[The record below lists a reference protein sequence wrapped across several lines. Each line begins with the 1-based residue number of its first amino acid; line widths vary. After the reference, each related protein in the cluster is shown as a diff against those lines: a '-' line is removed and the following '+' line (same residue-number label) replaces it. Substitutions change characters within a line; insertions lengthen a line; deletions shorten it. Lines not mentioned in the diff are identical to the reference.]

1 MIIIMTQTK
10 PNFFLDLI
18 FILVFTVIVSQNE
31 YLENCVFTERKKKS
45 TWKLTWGFKKILL
58 SPWFNSYLGAIFIS
72 SLNGFYTISN
82 QKLFWNFF
90 LLLQ

>member
-31 YLENCVFTERKKKS
+31 YLENCVFTERKKKINM
-45 TWKLTWGFKKILL
+45 KIDLGF
-58 SPWFNSYLGAIFIS
+58 
-72 SLNGFYTISN
+72 
-82 QKLFWNFF
+82 
-90 LLLQ
+90 